1 MNTIGGNSSSKV
13 SATSFV
19 NCKANCI
26 YVKNAQNASLDNNV
40 LYNIYVIGA
49 QLTNIKSITFSN
61 NLIIGVYTKP
71 TLP

>member
-1 MNTIGGNSSSKV
+1 
-13 SATSFV
+13 
-19 NCKANCI
+19 
-26 YVKNAQNASLDNNV
+26 V